1 MDWTCT
7 TWSMLYHMIPLVL
20 NDHHEFATFGPI
32 TPNYISLP
40 QEHSSALTTNI
51 DWDKDKK

>member
-1 MDWTCT
+1 
-7 TWSMLYHMIPLVL
+7 MIRQLAL
-20 NDHHEFATFGPI
+20 STHHEFATFGPI

-40 QEHSSALTTNI
+40 QEHSSALTTKI